1 MNPAPRFLP
10 LLVLLF
16 AGSGAAALI
25 YEIVWFQMLQLVIGS
40 SAVSLGVLLATFMG
54 GMGAGS
60 LAWPRLVSPARHPL
74 RVYAVLEAGIALL
87 GVAVLLIL
95 PSAGRLYAGIAGD
108 GHAGLALRALLA
120 AALLLPPT
128 FLMGATLPVVARW
141 IGSTRQ
147 GLSWLGFFYGGN
159 TAGAVAGCLLAGFYL
174 LRVHDL
180 ATATWCAVALN
191 LLVAAVSLLLAAR
204 APHPAR
210 PPAGCHLMDDIPSQ
224 APTGKRQLSDDIPPA
239 AAWPVFVVTA
249 LSGFCALAAEV
260 VWTRHLALLL
270 GGTVY
275 TFSIILAVFLAG
287 IGLGGAGGAWLAR
300 HTAVPRRWLGVAQG
314 LLAPGMLWATVL
326 IAEHLPYWTF
336 DADLVPSPLGKLS
349 ADLIRCGASLLPPAL
364 LWGASFPLA
373 LASLAAPGRD
383 AGRLA
388 GGAYAANTGG
398 AIAGSLLAGLW
409 LVPTWGGQQTER
421 LLLVLSVVAG
431 MLVLGHEWR
440 RVGSRRAKQVMIAL
454 GVLAPFAAVLLALR
468 LPALSWSVLAY
479 GRQLTTTPLADK
491 TPLWF
496 GEGLNSTVGV
506 TKDTEGHVSFHV
518 AGKTEASTFPKDM
531 RLQRML
537 GHVPALFHPNP
548 ESILIVGC
556 GAGVTAGTFTQYPS
570 VKRIVICDIEPLIPQ
585 RIAPYFKDQNYDVVH
600 DPRVEIIYDDARHYI
615 LTTQE
620 KFDIITSD
628 PIHPWVKG
636 AATLY
641 TREYFELVKQRLK
654 PGGLVTQWVP
664 FYESSR
670 AVVLSELATFFEA
683 FPEGTIW
690 GNAERHDGYD
700 VVLLG
705 QEGKLSFDAKAIQQ
719 RLFSPAYVRVWESLE
734 DVGLGSDL
742 ALFATYAGRRSE
754 LEDWLQEAV
763 INRDRDL
770 RLQYLAGLQLN
781 SREGTELYNPMLALR
796 NFPADLI
803 KVEPPVRLVLE
814 QLMGIEPAP

>member
-1 MNPAPRFLP
+1 MLADSLP
-10 LLVLLF
+10 WWPINQGLAQKPEYL
-16 AGSGAAALI
+16 
-25 YEIVWFQMLQLVIGS
+25 LQLDIVRC
-40 SAVSLGVLLATFMG
+40 
-54 GMGAGS
+54 
-60 LAWPRLVSPARHPL
+60 AWA
-74 RVYAVLEAGIALL
+74 
-87 GVAVLLIL
+87 IL
-95 PSAGRLYAGIAGD
+95 P
-108 GHAGLALRALLA
+108 A
-120 AALLLPPT
+120 A
-128 FLMGATLPVVARW
+128 
-141 IGSTRQ
+141 
-147 GLSWLGFFYGGN
+147 
-159 TAGAVAGCLLAGFYL
+159 C
-174 LRVHDL
+174 
-180 ATATWCAVALN
+180 
-191 LLVAAVSLLLAAR
+191 
-204 APHPAR
+204 
-210 PPAGCHLMDDIPSQ
+210 
-224 APTGKRQLSDDIPPA
+224 
-239 AAWPVFVVTA
+239 
-249 LSGFCALAAEV
+249 
-260 VWTRHLALLL
+260 
-270 GGTVY
+270 
-275 TFSIILAVFLAG
+275 
-287 IGLGGAGGAWLAR
+287 
-300 HTAVPRRWLGVAQG
+300 
-314 LLAPGMLWATVL
+314 
-326 IAEHLPYWTF
+326 
-336 DADLVPSPLGKLS
+336 
-349 ADLIRCGASLLPPAL
+349 

-373 LASLAAPGRD
+373 LAAVVEPGRD
-383 AGRLA
+383 SGRLV
-388 GGAYAANTGG
+388 GMTYAANTVG
-398 AIAGSLLAGLW
+398 AIAGSLGASLITIPWIG
-409 LVPTWGGQQTER
+409 TQHTQQFLMALT
-421 LLLVLSVVAG
+421 LGSALLVMFGGRRGESSGGAWLPGLATVGALAVVVLIRG
-431 MLVLGHEWR
+431 VPGLPWQLV
-440 RVGSRRAKQVMIAL
+440 
-454 GVLAPFAAVLLALR
+454 
-468 LPALSWSVLAY
+468 AY
-479 GRQLTTTPLADK
+479 GRELPYTNYSSQPLYV
-491 TPLWF
+491 
-496 GEGLNSTVGV
+496 GEGLNSTVEVTQWSDGV
-506 TKDTEGHVSFHV
+506 RSFHV
-518 AGKTEASTFPKDM
+518 AGKTEASTLVSDM

-548 ESILIVGC
+548 ESVLIVGC
-556 GAGVTAGTFTQYPS
+556 GAGVTAGSFTQYPS
-570 VKRIVICDIEPLIPQ
+570 VKRIVICEIEPLIPKH
-585 RIAPYFKDQNYDVVH
+585 IAPYFKDQNYDVVH

>member
-25 YEIVWFQMLQLVIGS
+25 YEIVWFQLLQLVIGS

-87 GVAVLLIL
+87 GVVVLVVL

-108 GHAGLALRALLA
+108 GQTGLALRAGLA

-141 IGSTRQ
+141 IGATRQ

-180 ATATWCAVALN
+180 ATATWCAVTLN
-191 LLVAAVSLLLAAR
+191 LLVAAAAWLLAAK
-204 APHPAR
+204 APHTAT
-210 PPAGCHLMDDIPSQ
+210 PAGECHLIDDIPAK
-224 APTGKRQLSDDIPPA
+224 AP
-239 AAWPVFVVTA
+239 AAWPVFGVTA

-300 HTAVPRRWLGVAQG
+300 HTASPRRWLGAAQG
-314 LLAPGMLWATVL
+314 LLAPGILWAAVL
-326 IAEHLPYWTF
+326 IAQHLPYWTF
-336 DADLVPSPLGKLS
+336 EAGLVATPLGKLS
-349 ADLIRCGASLLPPAL
+349 ADLARCAAALLPPAL

-373 LASLAAPGRD
+373 LAALAAPGRD

-388 GGAYAANTGG
+388 GGVYAANTGG
-398 AIAGSLLAGLW
+398 AIAGALLAGLW
-409 LVPTWGGQQTER
+409 IVPTFGGQHTQR
-421 LLLVLSVVAG
+421 LLLLLSVGAG
-431 MLVLGHEWR
+431 
-440 RVGSRRAKQVMIAL
+440 
-454 GVLAPFAAVLLALR
+454 LLALLHDSRQAANRRARRFALALVSLAPVAAGLLAFR
-468 LPALSWSVLAY
+468 LPALPWPVLAY
-479 GRQLTTTPLADK
+479 GRQLATTPMADK

-506 TKDTEGHVSFHV
+506 TRNAQGNVSFHV

-548 ESILIVGC
+548 ESILVVGC
-556 GAGVTAGTFTQYPS
+556 GAGVTAGSFTQYPS
-570 VKRIVICDIEPLIPQ
+570 VKRIVICEIEPLIPKH
-585 RIAPYFKDQNYDVVH
+585 IAPYFKDQNYDVVN

-641 TREYFELVKQRLK
+641 TKEYFELVKQRLK

-664 FYESSR
+664 FYESDE
-670 AVVLSELATFFEA
+670 AVVRTEIATFFEV

-690 GNAERHDGYD
+690 GNDENGYGYD
-700 VVLLG
+700 VVMLG
-705 QEGKLSFDAKAIQQ
+705 QVGPMKLDVDQIQARLDRPDYAKVKTS
-719 RLFSPAYVRVWESLE
+719 LDESSM
-734 DVGLGSDL
+734 GTAADL
-742 ALFATYAGRRSE
+742 IHTYAGRAPE
-754 LEDWLQEAV
+754 LKAWLQGSQ
-763 INRDRDL
+763 INLDRNL

-781 SREGTELYNPMLALR
+781 SHLGKAMYGPMLAQRRWAPELFVGQPETLAELR
-796 NFPADLI
+796 AKLG
-803 KVEPPVRLVLE
+803 L
-814 QLMGIEPAP
+814 